1 MDRYGYPKDLIDVEV
16 KVNIEAKAEV
26 VDIVVYVYENKDKV
40 PFIFIKSNKLGAGT
54 ESEISHLKICM
65 NIFDTVKYGV
75 VTDGNEIVIINDDFE
90 EVDDIPSFNKRMISS
105 VNLV

>member
-1 MDRYGYPKDLIDVEV
+1 MLLYMFMKI
-16 KVNIEAKAEV
+16 
-26 VDIVVYVYENKDKV
+26 
-40 PFIFIKSNKLGAGT
+40 NKLGAGT
-54 ESEISHLKICM
+54 ESEINHIKMCM

>member
-1 MDRYGYPKDLIDVEV
+1 
-16 KVNIEAKAEV
+16 
-26 VDIVVYVYENKDKV
+26 
-40 PFIFIKSNKLGAGT
+40 
-54 ESEISHLKICM
+54 M

-105 VNLV
+105 VTLV